1 MVRSVALIILLTLA
15 SGVALAAPR
24 MSIGGGALSY
34 TCTKS
39 DIEPATCTCEGWF
52 DCKAMVDDRVCRRGI
67 TTCGRDTKTG
77 REVCVCSWRTS
88 IMPKSGTVA
97 PEMKMQSQ

>member
-15 SGVALAAPR
+15 SETALAAPR
-24 MSIGGGALSY
+24 MSIGGGGLSY
-34 TCTKS
+34 TCSKGGV
-39 DIEPATCTCEGWF
+39 DLPTCTCEGWF

-77 REVCVCSWRTS
+77 REVCACSWRTS

-97 PEMKMQSQ
+97 PEVKMQSQ